1 MKVISS
7 LGFWRSTTL
16 NTNFPEEP
24 LNLVAFCHNEATDT
38 FDGDGRFPPIIII
51 ISVGQ
56 GLSHVLLGCY
66 DCTQCIKC
74 KDRAQELLN
83 KAVAQFQDGEKLAEW
98 LKAAQPGAECAS
110 LCGDC
115 LKEFILSAKWAVSGV
130 IVKYGIKFVGGWKSP
145 LN

>member
-1 MKVISS
+1 M
-7 LGFWRSTTL
+7 
-16 NTNFPEEP
+16 
-24 LNLVAFCHNEATDT
+24 
-38 FDGDGRFPPIIII
+38 
-51 ISVGQ
+51 GQ